1 MSVYQFTNS
10 NNVNFSD
17 SLVTSNNK
25 DINNEYSFNC
35 IPRYFVAEGYLT
47 LDYSGKE
54 CQIGIALKNFLN
66 INAGS
71 VVYIERKKQNLIIKS
86 YYNKRLT
93 MFQIQKLLKKY
104 VNDFSKYPD
113 DGIYK
118 ETFYNFK
125 LLLTESDD
133 YDIKH

>member
-1 MSVYQFTNS
+1 MSVCQFNNS
-10 NNVNFSD
+10 NNINFSD

-54 CQIGIALKNFLN
+54 CQIGIALKNFLK

-71 VVYIERKKQNLIIKS
+71 IVSIERKKQNLIIKS
-86 YYNKRLT
+86 YYNKKLT

-104 VNDFSKYPD
+104 VNDFSKYPT

-125 LLLTESDD
+125 LLLTESYE
-133 YDIKH
+133 YDIKN